1 MPQIYQQFNSN
12 STESLHLKTSCWIKI
27 LKLQTLGNLLFITS
41 HYLENVDNNNREKV
55 STTITATCVSIFLEI
70 VVIFFSFF
78 PHFPD
83 SIG

>member
-1 MPQIYQQFNSN
+1 MLQIYQQFNSS

-27 LKLQTLGNLLFITS
+27 LKLQTLGNLWFITS
-41 HYLENVDNNNREKV
+41 HYLENIDNNNKEKV
-55 STTITATCVSIFLEI
+55 STTITATCVSIFLET

>member
-1 MPQIYQQFNSN
+1 MLQIYQQFNSN

-27 LKLQTLGNLLFITS
+27 LKLQTLGNLWFIIS
-41 HYLENVDNNNREKV
+41 HYLENVDNNNKEKV
-55 STTITATCVSIFLEI
+55 IITITATCVSIFPEI
-70 VVIFFSFF
+70 VVISFSFF